1 MKLVDI
7 EKLDGHTMLSSIK
20 DEDIVFDGDDIGEM
34 SDGYHT
40 FNSLYHQR
48 LILFATLV
56 GLNRDK
62 SWKSWKHEDGEKCF
76 GGGWFIVGIDT
87 PNGSYT
93 YHYEEKD
100 WDLFDCE
107 ELPVAKPFD
116 GHTDKD
122 VERLLSLVNMGEAD
136 IRIYKGDMRWL

>member
-7 EKLDGHTMLSSIK
+7 EKLDGNMMLSSIK

-100 WDLFDCE
+100 WDLFDCK
-107 ELPVAKPFD
+107 ELPVAKHFD

-122 VERLLSLVNMGEAD
+122 VERLLSLVKMGDPD
-136 IRIYKGDMRWL
+136 IKINKSDMRWL

>member
-7 EKLDGHTMLSSIK
+7 EKLDGDTTVSSIK

-76 GGGWFIVGIDT
+76 GGGLSLVSTHQTVHILITMKKKTGIYLT
-87 PNGSYT
+87 AGN
-93 YHYEEKD
+93 
-100 WDLFDCE
+100 CQ
-107 ELPVAKPFD
+107 
-116 GHTDKD
+116 
-122 VERLLSLVNMGEAD
+122 LLSLSMVIPIKMLRG
-136 IRIYKGDMRWL
+136 YFH